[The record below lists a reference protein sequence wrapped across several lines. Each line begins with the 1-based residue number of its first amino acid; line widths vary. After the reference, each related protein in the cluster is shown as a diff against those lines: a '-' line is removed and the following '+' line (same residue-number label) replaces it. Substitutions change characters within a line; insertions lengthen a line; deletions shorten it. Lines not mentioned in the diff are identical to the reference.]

1 MNSAAIRKSHKAG
14 YTLIETLV
22 AIVVLTIMMVGVFR
36 EINKAQGYY
45 KVEGAKVDVT
55 QPIRQFIDTFT
66 RDLHQA
72 GFPTLASVGPGNAAA
87 QGLTAFSNTSLTFDG
102 DLDGTGNIQTV
113 TYTYDAAGCACITRT
128 AGGAPSTAIEQLTAA
143 SFTGY
148 DASGAPTTTPASIR
162 SIEVSVTMQ
171 NGVDPSNRAPVQL
184 TMTGMAR
191 LPNND

>member
-14 YTLIETLV
+14 FTLIETLV
-22 AIVVLTIMMVGVFR
+22 AILVLTILMVGVFR
-36 EINKAQGYY
+36 EINNAQTYY
-45 KVEGAKVDVT
+45 RVEGAKVDVT
-55 QPIRQFIDTFT
+55 QPQRQFIDNFT

-72 GFPTLASVGPGNAAA
+72 GFPTPASVGPGNAAA

-102 DLDGTGNIQTV
+102 DLDGTGIQTV

-128 AGGAPSTAIEQLTAA
+128 AGGVPSTAIEQLTAA

-148 DASGAPTTTPASIR
+148 DASGAPTTTPANIR

-171 NGVDPSNRAPVQL
+171 NGLDANDRAPVQL

>member
-1 MNSAAIRKSHKAG
+1 MNSAAIRKNHNAG
-14 YTLIETLV
+14 FTLIETLV
-22 AIVVLTIMMVGVFR
+22 AILVLTILMAGVFS
-36 EINKAQGYY
+36 EINKAQSYY

-55 QPIRQFIDTFT
+55 QPQRQFIDTFT

-72 GFPTLASVGPGNAAA
+72 GFPTQASAGPGNVAA

-102 DLDGTGNIQTV
+102 DLDGTGIIQTV
-113 TYTYDAAGCACITRT
+113 TYKYDAAGCACITRA
-128 AGGAPSTAIEQLTAA
+128 AGGATSTAIEQLTAA

-148 DASGAPTTTPASIR
+148 DATGAVSTTPANIR

-171 NGVDPSNRAPVQL
+171 NGLDASNKAPVQL
-184 TMTGMAR
+184 TMTGTAR

>member
-1 MNSAAIRKSHKAG
+1 MNSAATRKSHKAG
-14 YTLIETLV
+14 FTLIETLV
-22 AIVVLTIMMVGVFR
+22 AILVLTILMVGVFS
-36 EINKAQGYY
+36 EINKAQTYY
-45 KVEGAKVDVT
+45 RVEGAKVDIT
-55 QPIRQFIDTFT
+55 QPQRQFVDNFT

-72 GFPTLASVGPGNAAA
+72 GFPTPASVGPGNAAA

-102 DLDGTGNIQTV
+102 DLDGTGIQTV
-113 TYTYDAAGCACITRT
+113 TYTYDAAGCACITRA
-128 AGGAPSTAIEQLTAA
+128 AGGVTSTAIEQVTAA

-148 DASGAPTTTPASIR
+148 DASGAPTTTPANIR

-171 NGVDPSNRAPVQL
+171 NGLDANNRNPVQL